1 MAEPLTDEDLEQF
14 RSRNALCEEATLGKF
29 FLDRLL
35 ATVDA
40 ERNAHETTCRALN
53 VAIGERDALKAE
65 NEELLTS
72 SKEYAKRC
80 GRLNAKRQ
88 TLEDDL
94 DEALDALKKI
104 CVEAQI
110 CLPHGESRPVE
121 QYPFDNAVKAGLVV
135 LARARK
141 AENAVLKQETATNG
155 ELGQYV
161 RIDPEAEEV
170 VEKWWIHDKGEDAK
184 ALVRLNEWLA
194 ERGERQRHDSC
205 VEAAIRYADALKAR
219 IDYLEDE
226 LSQCELCDRSLL
238 VSKEK
243 AAQMEAEDPDTA
255 RAAGSVEL
263 VICGHCWDEVCRE
276 RNALEADLEEA
287 LDVLWGHKE
296 QIDMTWSD
304 AAKVEAILKRN
315 GRLPEKE

>member
-1 MAEPLTDEDLEQF
+1 MIEPLADEELEEI
-14 RSRNALCEEATLGKF
+14 RTTAEHCGDRCR
-29 FLDRLL
+29 RLL
-35 ATVDA
+35 ATV
-40 ERNAHETTCRALN
+40 
-53 VAIGERDALKAE
+53 DALKAE

-104 CVEAQI
+104 CAEAQI

-184 ALVRLNEWLA
+184 ALVRLDEWLA
-194 ERGERQRHDSC
+194 ERGERQRHESC
-205 VEAAIRYADALKAR
+205 VEAAIRYADALKA
-219 IDYLEDE
+219 
-226 LSQCELCDRSLL
+226 
-238 VSKEK
+238 
-243 AAQMEAEDPDTA
+243 
-255 RAAGSVEL
+255 
-263 VICGHCWDEVCRE
+263 
-276 RNALEADLEEA
+276 DLDEA
-287 LDVLWGHKE
+287 LDLIVELGPHYLEREYYKY
-296 QIDMTWSD
+296 SD
-304 AAKVEAILKRN
+304 DCGCESCKAVRILRKH
-315 GRLPEKE
+315 GRLK